1 MDGEDE
7 AQAVESKTMDVHGLG
22 EIQVLFVGPE
32 KKARRVAD
40 KAGGAHLLSVEDYP
54 ELRKLAS
61 NEMDWVVYFPAPS
74 MMRLEALDALLKK
87 LESETKK
94 ETSRMISIRIYDN
107 ADKSKA
113 DEKVTL
119 LKKADYDASIKKD
132 EWGFYHVQVSG
143 DEAAEAYD
151 LLKAHGKAESR

>member
-7 AQAVESKTMDVHGLG
+7 AQEVESKTMDVHGLG
-22 EIQVLFVGPE
+22 EIQVLFIGPE

-54 ELRKLAS
+54 ELRKIAS

-74 MMRLEALDALLKK
+74 MMRMEALDALLKK
-87 LESETKK
+87 LESETKQ
-94 ETSRMISIRIYDN
+94 ETSRMITIRTYNN

-132 EWGFYHVQVSG
+132 EWGYYHVQVSG
-143 DEAAEAYD
+143 DDAAEAYD
-151 LLKAHGKAESR
+151 LLKAHGKVESH